1 MFVSL
6 IACNKLIGEK
16 EMRDHKKKENKN
28 NLNQDLSKQERV
40 KLMKSLFGSVPNI
53 YGEEVLKERLK
64 DFD

>member
-1 MFVSL
+1 
-6 IACNKLIGEK
+6 
-16 EMRDHKKKENKN
+16 MRDHKKKENKN